1 MRIKTNTVLFWVFLV
16 MPALISAIIAAVPKN
31 SADPLV
37 GLSILI
43 WIVSSLYCGIWI
55 GVKLSQSTV
64 ARCLLS
70 LLFVGGI
77 LAINCFILAAGCSGK
92 IDFR

>member
-55 GVKLSQSTV
+55 GVKLSQSTGSPEHRLRP
-64 ARCLLS
+64 AQYQRRS
-70 LLFVGGI
+70 DRPG
-77 LAINCFILAAGCSGK
+77 
-92 IDFR
+92 